1 MIAAFILHSY
11 EIPIIPLALS
21 ERPYEVSGFLFPVIK
36 A

>member
-21 ERPYEVSGFLFPVIK
+21 GRQQEAGGFLFPVVK